1 MALLVFWLSLLS
13 IFKDISDSIR
23 LSVDCEFLFVPWT
36 VDRMNS
42 LIFRLTVWELI
53 RKLCASVWLESGTE
67 DEIDGIFWAFSTNSI
82 RGSSFLLNLLTLL
95 LILFLKAFA
104 TRSPTAREYDGGGEY
119 LGGASLLTSNV
130 FVFVRGSVITTG
142 WDRFKFC
149 WHNRLMGKWLSDESW
164 SSIGGRNKSS
174 IRWRKKNLD
183 LFGYWNLIHKLTS
196 KISRGPFE
204 R

>member
-1 MALLVFWLSLLS
+1 MALLLFWLSLLS

-23 LSVDCEFLFVPWT
+23 LSVDCEFRFVPWI
-36 VDRMNS
+36 VGRMNS

-67 DEIDGIFWAFSTNSI
+67 DEIDGMFWAFSIDSI

-130 FVFVRGSVITTG
+130 FVRGKVITTG
-142 WDRFKFC
+142 RDWFKFC
-149 WHNRLMGKWLSDESW
+149 WHKRLIGKWFSDASW

-174 IRWRKKNLD
+174 IRWRKKKLID
-183 LFGYWNLIHKLTS
+183 GILKFG
-196 KISRGPFE
+196 F
-204 R
+204 